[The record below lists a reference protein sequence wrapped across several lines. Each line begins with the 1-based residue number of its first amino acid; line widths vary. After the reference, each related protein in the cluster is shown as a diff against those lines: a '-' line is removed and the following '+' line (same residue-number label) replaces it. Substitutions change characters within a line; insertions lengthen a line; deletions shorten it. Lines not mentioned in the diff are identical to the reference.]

1 VISIDGGRGHLERKL
16 GSVAGEKLSMATLLV
31 VDDDNDVR
39 ETLHALFVNVHECH
53 TADRAEQA
61 LAFLEFESY
70 DAVLT
75 DLAMPGL
82 SGRELLQRIQRDHPT
97 TPVIVISGTLD
108 EEEAKSLMEMGAFA
122 YFTKPFRLED
132 VEAAVDRAIAR
143 RQELTKAQESSAPAG
158 VEATG
163 ASDSTPE

>member
-1 VISIDGGRGHLERKL
+1 
-16 GSVAGEKLSMATLLV
+16 MATLLV

-39 ETLHALFVNVHECH
+39 ETLQALFLNVHECH

-82 SGRELLQRIQRDHPT
+82 SGRDLLRRIQRDHST

-143 RQELTKAQESSAPAG
+143 RQELTKAQESSAPGGIEETSAPDS
-158 VEATG
+158 
-163 ASDSTPE
+163 ASE

>member
-1 VISIDGGRGHLERKL
+1 
-16 GSVAGEKLSMATLLV
+16 MATLLV

-39 ETLHALFVNVHECH
+39 ETLQALFLNVHECH

-75 DLAMPGL
+75 DLSMPGL
-82 SGRELLQRIQRDHPT
+82 SGRDLLRRIQRDHPT

-143 RQELTKAQESSAPAG
+143 RQELTKAQESSAPDG
-158 VEATG
+158 IEETSVP
-163 ASDSTPE
+163 DSTSE

>member
-1 VISIDGGRGHLERKL
+1 
-16 GSVAGEKLSMATLLV
+16 MATLLV

-39 ETLHALFVNVHECH
+39 ETLQTLFLNVHECH

-82 SGRELLQRIQRDHPT
+82 SGRDLLQRIQRDHPT

-108 EEEAKSLMEMGAFA
+108 EAEAKSLMGMGAFA

-143 RQELTKAQESSAPAG
+143 RQELTKAREPSVPGGIEETSAR
-158 VEATG
+158 
-163 ASDSTPE
+163 DSIPE

>member
-1 VISIDGGRGHLERKL
+1 
-16 GSVAGEKLSMATLLV
+16 MATLLV

-39 ETLHALFVNVHECH
+39 ETLQALFLNVHECH

-75 DLAMPGL
+75 DLSMPGL
-82 SGRELLQRIQRDHPT
+82 SGRDLLRRIQRDHST

-132 VEAAVDRAIAR
+132 VEAAVVRAIAR
-143 RQELTKAQESSAPAG
+143 RQELTKAQESPAPG
-158 VEATG
+158 GIEETSVP
-163 ASDSTPE
+163 DSTSE

>member
-1 VISIDGGRGHLERKL
+1 
-16 GSVAGEKLSMATLLV
+16 MATLLF

-39 ETLHALFVNVHECH
+39 ETLHALFLDVHECH

-61 LAFLEFESY
+61 LAFLEVESY

-82 SGRELLQRIQRDHPT
+82 SGRELLQHIQRDHPT

-108 EEEAKSLMEMGAFA
+108 EGEAKSLMEMGAFA

-132 VEAAVDRAIAR
+132 VEAAVNRAIIHHR
-143 RQELTKAQESSAPAG
+143 ELTRAHEQNE
-158 VEATG
+158 T
-163 ASDSTPE
+163 DSINDP

>member
-1 VISIDGGRGHLERKL
+1 
-16 GSVAGEKLSMATLLV
+16 MATLLV

-39 ETLHALFVNVHECH
+39 ETLQTLFLNVHECH

-82 SGRELLQRIQRDHPT
+82 SGRDLLQRIQRDHPT

-108 EEEAKSLMEMGAFA
+108 EAEAKSLMGMGAFA

-143 RQELTKAQESSAPAG
+143 RQELTKAREPSVPGGIEETNAP
-158 VEATG
+158 
-163 ASDSTPE
+163 DSIPE